1 MLIKLSVAGASGAFI
16 CLAVHLIG
24 TLKKGMVTLDETNKT
39 LAEVRNAVNGLSEE
53 AEQLIHTANQ
63 LTSDVKGKIR
73 TVDPLLESAHDVGE
87 MLHNVTSSIKQV
99 GAVFGAK
106 RQQRTEISVNE
117 PPVRIK
123 GPLNINVK

>member
-16 CLAVHLIG
+16 FLAVNLVG

-39 LAEVRNAVNGLSEE
+39 LAEVRNAVNGLTEE

-63 LTSDVKGKIR
+63 ITADVKGKIK
-73 TVDPLLESAHDVGE
+73 TVDPLLESAQDVGE
-87 MLHNVTSSIKQV
+87 MIHNVTSSIKQV
-99 GAVFGAK
+99 GAVFGGK
-106 RQQRTEISVNE
+106 RAPRTEISVNE

-123 GPLNINVK
+123 GPVHINVK